1 LNWSISRAQ
10 GADRVAFE
18 PADLAAALRAHYPEA
33 GRWAGAIGL
42 VRAPGRVNLIGE
54 HTDYNGGLVLPV
66 AIDLE
71 VRIAFTETDDRVVDL
86 TRLDDGT
93 RSSFDLDRVPAPSGG
108 WIDYVAGT
116 AQALIRANLEIR
128 GIRGVIASTL
138 PPNAGLSSSAAI
150 ESAAAVALLGEAAA
164 GVDRMTIAQVC
175 QQAENAYVGVRCG
188 LLDQFA
194 VAFGIAG
201 AALLFDCTT
210 LRWEPVPLPHDLALV
225 ICHTGSARRLT
236 SSAYNS
242 RRAECEAAVAEFA
255 RTDPSLTSLRDISME
270 MVDSA
275 ADRLDPVVARRARH
289 VIGENSRVAA
299 VADALRARD
308 FDAVGRLFRASHESL
323 RDLFDVS
330 SPELDALVEIARS
343 VDGVIGARMTGAG
356 FGGCTVNL
364 VRPDAIGRLRS
375 AVMTDYLARTGL
387 SPRVWSVSSPSGF
400 GRIS

>member
-1 LNWSISRAQ
+1 MNGEAS
-10 GADRVAFE
+10 GASAFE
-18 PADLAAALRAHYPEA
+18 PDDLVAALRARYPDV
-33 GRWAGAIGL
+33 GRRAGAIEI

-71 VRIAFTETDDRVVDL
+71 IRIAFVESEDRVVDL

-93 RSSFDLDRVPAPSGG
+93 RSSFDLDRIPAPSGE

-116 AQALIRANLEIR
+116 AQALTQANHEIR
-128 GIRGVIASTL
+128 GIRGVVASTL

-150 ESAAAVALLGEAAA
+150 ESAAAAALLGEATG
-164 GVDRMTIAQVC
+164 GVDRMTIAQIC
-175 QQAENAYVGVRCG
+175 QQAENEYVGVRCG

-194 VAFGIAG
+194 VAFGIPG

-210 LRWEPVPLPHDLALV
+210 LDWEAVLLPDDMALV
-225 ICHTGSARRLT
+225 ICHTGSTRRLS
-236 SSAYNS
+236 SSAYNA

-255 RTDPSLTSLRDISME
+255 RTDSSVTSLRDISLE
-270 MVDSA
+270 MVEAA

-289 VIGENSRVAA
+289 VIAENSRVAA
-299 VADALRARD
+299 VVVALRARD
-308 FDAVGRLFRASHESL
+308 FEAVGELFRASHESL
-323 RDLFDVS
+323 RDLFEVS
-330 SPELDALVEIARS
+330 SPELDTLVEIAGS
-343 VDGVIGARMTGAG
+343 VDGVIGSRMTGAG

-364 VRPDAIGRLRS
+364 VRPDAIGGLRS
-375 AVMTDYLARTGL
+375 AVLAEYPARTGL
-387 SPRVWSVSSPSGF
+387 TPRVWSVSSASGF

>member
-1 LNWSISRAQ
+1 MVRP
-10 GADRVAFE
+10 ADRLAFE
-18 PADLAAALRAHYPEA
+18 PDDLVAALRVRYPDL
-33 GRWAGAIGL
+33 GRRAAAIQI

-71 VRIAFTETDDRVVDL
+71 IRIAFIETDDRVVDL

-93 RSSFDLDRVPAPSGG
+93 RSSFDLDRIPAPSGG

-116 AQALIRANLEIR
+116 AQALSQVNLEIR
-128 GIRGVIASTL
+128 GIRGVVATTL

-150 ESAAAVALLGEAAA
+150 ESAAAVALLGEAIG
-164 GVDRMTIAQVC
+164 GVDRMAIAQIC
-175 QQAENAYVGVRCG
+175 QQAENVYVGVRCG

-201 AALLFDCTT
+201 GALLLDCST
-210 LRWEPVPLPHDLALV
+210 LHWEPVSLPDDMALV
-225 ICHTGSARRLT
+225 ICHTGSTRRLS

-242 RRAECEAAVAEFA
+242 RRAECETAVAEFA
-255 RTDPSLTSLRDISME
+255 RTDPSVTSLRDISLE
-270 MVDSA
+270 MVESA
-275 ADRLDPVVARRARH
+275 ADRLDPVVARRVRH

-299 VADALRARD
+299 VVNALRARD
-308 FDAVGRLFRASHESL
+308 FDAIGKLFRASHESL
-323 RDLFDVS
+323 RDLFEVS

-343 VDGVIGARMTGAG
+343 VDGVIGSRMTGAG

-375 AVMTDYLARTGL
+375 AVMAEYPARTGL
-387 SPRVWSVSSPSGF
+387 TPRVWSVSSASGF

>member
-1 LNWSISRAQ
+1 LRDQ

-18 PADLAAALRAHYPEA
+18 RDDLVAALRARYPEVS
-33 GRWAGAIGL
+33 RRAGAIEI

-71 VRIAFTETDDRVVDL
+71 IRIAFFETDDRVVDL

-93 RSSFDLDRVPAPSGG
+93 RSSFDLDRIPAPSGG

-116 AQALIRANLEIR
+116 AQALTLANLEIR
-128 GIRGVIASTL
+128 GIRGVVASTL

-150 ESAAAVALLGEAAA
+150 ESAAAAALLGEA
-164 GVDRMTIAQVC
+164 GDVNRMTIAQLC
-175 QQAENAYVGVRCG
+175 QQAENVYVGVRCG

-194 VAFGIAG
+194 VAFGTAG
-201 AALLFDCTT
+201 AALLLDCTT
-210 LRWEPVPLPHDLALV
+210 LGWEPVPLPDDIALV
-225 ICHTGSARRLT
+225 ICHTGSARRLS
-236 SSAYNS
+236 SSAYNV
-242 RRAECEAAVAEFA
+242 RRAECETAVAEFA
-255 RTDPSLTSLRDISME
+255 RIDPSVTSLRDVSLE
-270 MVDSA
+270 MVESA

-299 VADALRARD
+299 VVDALEARD
-308 FDAVGRLFRASHESL
+308 SEALGQLFRASHESL
-323 RDLFDVS
+323 RDLFEVS

-343 VDGVIGARMTGAG
+343 VDGVIGSRMTGAG

-364 VRPDAIGRLRS
+364 VQLDAIGRLRS
-375 AVMTDYLARTGL
+375 AVLAEYPARTGL
-387 SPRVWSVSSPSGF
+387 TPRVWSVTSASGF